1 VACGDRL
8 RTFGRRSAQRPT
20 APPRTRNLKF
30 GIWLPDASTRR
41 GQEGSTMTVE
51 PVTEAIVRR
60 AAVLADAGL
69 HSRQHAVDA
78 MPGATALAAHAPVIK
93 V

>member
-1 VACGDRL
+1 
-8 RTFGRRSAQRPT
+8 
-20 APPRTRNLKF
+20 
-30 GIWLPDASTRR
+30 
-41 GQEGSTMTVE
+41 MTVE